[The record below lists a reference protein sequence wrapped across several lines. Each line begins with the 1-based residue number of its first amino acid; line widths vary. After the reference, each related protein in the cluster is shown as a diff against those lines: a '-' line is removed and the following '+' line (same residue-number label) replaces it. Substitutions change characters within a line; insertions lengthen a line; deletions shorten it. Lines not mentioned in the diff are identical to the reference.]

1 MKRLFFLI
9 LPSLI
14 FYGCGSSS
22 NPDGDNLNLAQA
34 AAAQYLNSEC
44 KSRIEEQKY
53 WLAAKILLADKADK
67 YKEQICACASQESSS
82 KLTAKQML
90 ALTSDNGRA
99 EVVKEVLPDV
109 IAACYKKFKP

>member
-1 MKRLFFLI
+1 MKKLNFFVALI
-9 LPSLI
+9 LA
-14 FYGCGSSS
+14 YGCSNSSA
-22 NPDGDNLNLAQA
+22 NPDAENLNLAQA
-34 AAAQYLNSEC
+34 AVAQYLNSEC

>member
-1 MKRLFFLI
+1 MKKLFLLI

-67 YKEQICACASQESSS
+67 YKEQIVYVVQSFDHFS
-82 KLTAKQML
+82 KKYDVKFRK
-90 ALTSDNGRA
+90 TSV
-99 EVVKEVLPDV
+99 E
-109 IAACYKKFKP
+109 C